1 MARTGVTRIA
11 MVIGRWI
18 RAGLEDSPKKN
29 TILLLDGVR
38 AFACLIVIWFHIYRI
53 PRDLSIWNSPPLAH
67 PLLNSFLYFGKYG
80 VTLFFVLSGFLLFMP
95 FAEALLFEKKWPSV
109 RQFYLR
115 RIFRIMPAYY
125 LSLILIVLLFQ
136 RQYLQ
141 SQHWQELGLFFTFLM
156 DSSQATFKQL
166 NAPFWTLAVEW
177 QFYML
182 LPLLVLGMRLII
194 RRVKQGYRLHTTV
207 ACLLVLIAW
216 GLFSRYIGTYYQQH
230 PSETVLV
237 PRAILNGVLFFTYG
251 VSGKY
256 LEDFGVGML
265 LSLCFVYAQHPSIS
279 SKVRTTLQKL
289 SPWLLGTGL
298 VCLLAMILW
307 SYNQRYVNTW
317 SLFNA
322 PIFYNYHYLVG
333 ELCISLSFCL
343 CLLAL
348 LFGSARFRSPFEWSP
363 LRWVG
368 IISYSLYMWHL
379 PFIFVFIQR
388 LQPLLKGWSPEQ
400 SYGVYWLWVLA
411 VVIPFCFL
419 FFRWVEKPGMKLSGR
434 FVAQKATVGHRQ
446 AGPFPSIPERSATE
460 RTSQER
466 VRELVPPGPGG
477 GKPRNG

>member
-182 LPLLVLGMRLII
+182 LPLLALGMRLIV
-194 RRVKQGYRLHTTV
+194 RRVKQRYRLSTTV
-207 ACLLVLIAW
+207 DAI
-216 GLFSRYIGTYYQQH
+216 
-230 PSETVLV
+230 LV
-237 PRAILNGVLFFTYG
+237 PTISSIPQKQCWYPVPSSMASCSLLMASVGSISRISGWECFCHSVLFT
-251 VSGKY
+251 
-256 LEDFGVGML
+256 
-265 LSLCFVYAQHPSIS
+265 
-279 SKVRTTLQKL
+279 R
-289 SPWLLGTGL
+289 
-298 VCLLAMILW
+298 
-307 SYNQRYVNTW
+307 
-317 SLFNA
+317 
-322 PIFYNYHYLVG
+322 
-333 ELCISLSFCL
+333 
-343 CLLAL
+343 
-348 LFGSARFRSPFEWSP
+348 
-363 LRWVG
+363 
-368 IISYSLYMWHL
+368 
-379 PFIFVFIQR
+379 
-388 LQPLLKGWSPEQ
+388 
-400 SYGVYWLWVLA
+400 
-411 VVIPFCFL
+411 
-419 FFRWVEKPGMKLSGR
+419 
-434 FVAQKATVGHRQ
+434 
-446 AGPFPSIPERSATE
+446 SIPRSHPKYVLLYK
-460 RTSQER
+460 S
-466 VRELVPPGPGG
+466 
-477 GKPRNG
+477 